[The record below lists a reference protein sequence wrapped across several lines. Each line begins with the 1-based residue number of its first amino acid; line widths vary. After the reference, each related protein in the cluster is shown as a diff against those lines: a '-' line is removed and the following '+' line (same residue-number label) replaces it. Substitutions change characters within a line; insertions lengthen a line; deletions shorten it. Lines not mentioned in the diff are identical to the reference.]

1 VKYLHLI
8 ALLLLAHSATAQQT
22 RESLLDSMEIYQKA
36 KKHGKAM
43 VFAQELEKLLAEA
56 KQTNTSDYA
65 EVLDYMGDEH
75 SRNNKYGQADSLYRV
90 ALAVREIIFGKID
103 SNYAISVGKLAILNL
118 TRSQYKLAEPLQEQ
132 CIDILQKTISDI

>member
-1 VKYLHLI
+1 
-8 ALLLLAHSATAQQT
+8 
-22 RESLLDSMEIYQKA
+22 
-36 KKHGKAM
+36 
-43 VFAQELEKLLAEA
+43 LAEA

-65 EVLDYMGDEH
+65 KVLDYMGDEH

-103 SNYAISVGKLAILNL
+103 SNYAISIGKLAILNL